1 MFAILIL
8 FVIVL
13 IIAFALKDVFT
24 REMDDLYK
32 ILWTIVILAFP
43 ILGVCA
49 YYFSKSL
56 GVHKDPRTAYRERYY
71 QKAHGDEQDEE
82 DKPTEKKSGISNVNL
97 FLIIFLIFGVI
108 AFLFYGYFTLDIPSP
123 SVVETITYSSQE

>member
-32 ILWTIVILAFP
+32 ILWTIVILAFS

-71 QKAHGDEQDEE
+71 QKAHEDEQGEE
-82 DKPTEKKSGISNVNL
+82 DKPAERKSGISNINL
-97 FLIIFLIFGVI
+97 FLIITLIFGVL
-108 AFLFYGYFTLDIPSP
+108 AFLVHGYFTIK
-123 SVVETITYSSQE
+123 V

>member
-43 ILGVCA
+43 ILGACA
-49 YYFSKSL
+49 YYFSKSF

-71 QKAHGDEQDEE
+71 QKAHGDEQGEE
-82 DKPTEKKSGISNVNL
+82 DKPVERESGISNINL
-97 FLIIFLIFGVI
+97 FLIILIIFLAI
-108 AFLFYGYFTLDIPSP
+108 ACFWSGFNIIR
-123 SVVETITYSSQE
+123 V

>member
-32 ILWTIVILAFP
+32 IL
-43 ILGVCA
+43 
-49 YYFSKSL
+49 
-56 GVHKDPRTAYRERYY
+56 
-71 QKAHGDEQDEE
+71 
-82 DKPTEKKSGISNVNL
+82 
-97 FLIIFLIFGVI
+97 
-108 AFLFYGYFTLDIPSP
+108 
-123 SVVETITYSSQE
+123 